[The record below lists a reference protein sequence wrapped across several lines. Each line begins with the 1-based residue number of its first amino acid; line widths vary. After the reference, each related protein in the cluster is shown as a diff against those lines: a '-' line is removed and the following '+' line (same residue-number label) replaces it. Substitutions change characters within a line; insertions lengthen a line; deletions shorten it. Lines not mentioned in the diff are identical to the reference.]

1 MSPVQN
7 DFHLSTKL
15 CGITT
20 SCVISLLAPFVNTF
34 SMIFTS
40 LTPSLQIERSL
51 ENLTKNTKQATK
63 KIALFG
69 QALGKYRID
78 IMEMRKKET

>member
-40 LTPSLQIERSL
+40 LTPSLQIERSGKFDQKYQ
-51 ENLTKNTKQATK
+51 TGYK

-69 QALGKYRID
+69 QALGKHRID
-78 IMEMRKKET
+78 IMEMKKKET